1 MEKGFLWK
9 ASFSRNLLV
18 ILTIYSGRDWEMIS
32 ETTRLLASKK
42 CGPCKDAAPFSVEE
56 ASERLNELPGWAIQS
71 GSITKEFRFKSY
83 LSGLEFACSLGRI
96 AELEDHH
103 PDMLVGWRRVT
114 VMLSTHA
121 IKGLSVNDFI
131 MAAKSELEYSKTTG
145 R

>member
-1 MEKGFLWK
+1 MAL
-9 ASFSRNLLV
+9 R
-18 ILTIYSGRDWEMIS
+18 
-32 ETTRLLASKK
+32 K
-42 CGPCKDAAPFSVEE
+42 CGPCKHAVPFSVEE
-56 ASERLNELPGWAIQS
+56 ASKHLKELPGWALQS
-71 GSITKEFRFKSY
+71 GSIKKEFRFRSY

-121 IKGLSVNDFI
+121 IKGLSINDFI
-131 MAAKSELEYSKTTG
+131 MAAKSELEYSKPTG

>member
-1 MEKGFLWK
+1 MAGEAITDAIRKM
-9 ASFSRNLLV
+9 AS
-18 ILTIYSGRDWEMIS
+18 G
-32 ETTRLLASKK
+32 K
-42 CGPCKDAAPFSVEE
+42 CVSCKDVVPLSLEE
-56 ASERLNELPGWAIQS
+56 ASERLKTVPGWALQS
-71 GSITKEFRFKSY
+71 GSIKKEFRFKSY

-131 MAAKSELEYSKTTG
+131 MAAKSELEYSQITG

>member
-1 MEKGFLWK
+1 M
-9 ASFSRNLLV
+9 V
-18 ILTIYSGRDWEMIS
+18 VLTIYSGRDWEMIS
-32 ETTRLLASKK
+32 DTIRLIASKK
-42 CGPCKDAAPFSVEE
+42 CGPCKDAVPFSVEE
-56 ASERLNELPGWAIQS
+56 ASERLKELPGWALQS
-71 GSITKEFRFKSY
+71 GSIKKEFRFKSY
-83 LSGLEFACSLGRI
+83 LSGLEFACSLGSI

>member
-1 MEKGFLWK
+1 M
-9 ASFSRNLLV
+9 ASR
-18 ILTIYSGRDWEMIS
+18 
-32 ETTRLLASKK
+32 K
-42 CGPCKDAAPFSVEE
+42 CGPCKLAVPFSVEE
-56 ASERLNELPGWAIQS
+56 ASERLKELPGWTLQS
-71 GSITKEFRFKSY
+71 GSIKKEFRFKSY
-83 LSGLEFACSLGRI
+83 LSGLEFACSLGRT

-131 MAAKSELEYSKTTG
+131 MAAKSELEYSKITG